1 MKNRTK
7 VWIGIIFLSIILI
20 GGWFLLRD
28 SYLSSSGEFG
38 IYLIENGEPIISDRE
53 ILSYNKSNHEIK
65 LSKEGIEKF
74 KALDLYKKNFLI
86 QLNGIEIY
94 EGAFWSYLSSSIR
107 EGVVILDIHLIQEG
121 VTDCITIEPWYPPGL
136 FEGPEDPRFRVE
148 IFNYFQQ
155 IGKLIQ

>member
-1 MKNRTK
+1 MKTQTK

-28 SYLSSSGEFG
+28 SYLSSAGDFE
-38 IYLIENGEPIISDRE
+38 ICLIENGESIISDRE

-65 LSKEGIEKF
+65 LTKDGIERL
-74 KALDLYKKNFLI
+74 KALDLYKKTFVI
-86 QLNGIEIY
+86 KLNGIEIY
-94 EGAFWSYLSSSIR
+94 EGAFWSYLSSSIY
-107 EGVVILDIHLIQEG
+107 EGVVILDIHLAQNG
-121 VTDCITIEPWYPPGL
+121 KTDSIIIEPWYPPGL

-155 IGKLIQ
+155 RGKLTH